1 MAVSGVGNSSSGATT
16 QNTSLASLSSNFET
30 FMTLLTAQLKAQD
43 PLSPLDTKDFTNQL
57 VQFSGVE
64 QQIKTND
71 LLTKLS
77 SSLSVSA
84 GSLAVSYL
92 GKTATAT
99 TNEAAIA
106 DNKAVWNYQ
115 MPANA
120 TSVAMKI
127 YDSNNK
133 LVYTGEG
140 EKAAGS
146 HSFEWNG
153 KSSNGTQNKSGTFK
167 LVIEAKNSSGVTL
180 SPSITRS
187 GTISYVDMSGS
198 EPKVKIDGFNVELSS
213 VTSVA
218 L

>member
-1 MAVSGVGNSSSGATT
+1 MAVTGVGSSTGAST

-71 LLTKLS
+71 LLTKLG
-77 SSLSVSA
+77 SSLSISA

-92 GKTATAT
+92 GKTATAS
-99 TNEAAIA
+99 TNDAAITN
-106 DNKAVWNYQ
+106 NKAVWNYE

-120 TSVAMKI
+120 NSVTMKI

-133 LVYTGEG
+133 LVYSADG
-140 EKAAGS
+140 EKAAGK
-146 HSFEWNG
+146 HTFEWNG
-153 KSSNGTQNKSGTFK
+153 KSSNGTVNKSGTFK
-167 LVIEAKNSSGVTL
+167 LVIEAKNASGVSL
-180 SPSITRS
+180 NSNITRS

-198 EPKVKIDGFNVELSS
+198 EPMVQINGVNIALSK

>member
-1 MAVSGVGNSSSGATT
+1 MAVTGVNSTST
-16 QNTSLASLSSNFET
+16 QSTQSKSLASLSSNFET

-92 GKTATAT
+92 GKNATAT
-99 TNEAAIA
+99 TDKAAILN
-106 DNKAVWNYQ
+106 NKAVWNYEL
-115 MPANA
+115 PANA
-120 TSVAMKI
+120 KSVSMKI
-127 YDSNNK
+127 YDSSNR
-133 LVYTGEG
+133 LVYTGDG
-140 EKAAGS
+140 EKTSGK
-146 HSFEWNG
+146 HTFEWDG

-167 LVIEAKNSSGVTL
+167 LVIEAKNASDANMTAN
-180 SPSITRS
+180 IYKS
-187 GTISYVDMSGS
+187 GTISFVDMSGA
-198 EPKVKIDGFNVELSS
+198 EPLVQIDGVN
-213 VTSVA
+213 VA
-218 L
+218 LSEIKSISM